1 MTGVQAAAETQM
13 ERRTIVPSEPVPIRV
28 VLADDHPVFR
38 AGLRRTLEESGG
50 IRVVAEAS
58 TGDEALKHLRAQ
70 PVDVLVLDVFMPGM
84 GFIDLLRRA
93 RAEFPKTRIL
103 VVSMQPEEQ
112 CAVRA
117 FRAGAAGYLPK
128 DRPAETLVTAVRTV
142 AEGRRFFSPAL
153 AERLISGLD
162 PTSARLPH
170 ETLSDREYEVLCLI
184 GAGRSVKEIAYG
196 LALSPKTVG
205 TYRTRLMRKMGAD
218 SSAELVR
225 YAVQQGLSA

>member
-1 MTGVQAAAETQM
+1 MTATETETEAVPALRASGEAGV
-13 ERRTIVPSEPVPIRV
+13 IRV

-38 AGLRRTLEESGG
+38 AGLRRTLEEAGG
-50 IRVVAEAS
+50 IRVVGEAAS
-58 TGDEALKHLRAQ
+58 GDEALRALRAGR
-70 PVDVLVLDVFMPGM
+70 VDVLALDVFMPGM
-84 GFIDLLRRA
+84 GFIDLLRRV
-93 RAEFPKTRIL
+93 RADHPGTRVL

-128 DRPAETLVTAVRTV
+128 DRPAEALVTAVRTV